1 MLQLIQDS
9 VDDKERLNYTKL
21 IETIGWFFS
30 DLFILGYV
38 EDPVTGNSFRFP
50 GGMQWAVYVEVSS
63 CRHNMKRS
71 CRPHDGLLCLPYK
84 PPPPTSSGSL
94 QGPDDTKRVS
104 EGVL

>member
-1 MLQLIQDS
+1 MTMLQLIQDS

-63 CRHNMKRS
+63 YRHNMKRS
-71 CRPHDGLLCLPYK
+71 
-84 PPPPTSSGSL
+84 
-94 QGPDDTKRVS
+94 
-104 EGVL
+104 